1 MCCIFK
7 TIQVINRKMGDI
19 HWLKEENERLK
30 NVTNQE
36 EEEVE
41 KVLNNI
47 ISGPSAT

>member
-36 EEEVE
+36 EVE